1 MMAILLAVVMAL
13 PACASAEGIRI
24 DGKIEAVRTQTIL
37 APHSGRV
44 GDYAV
49 RVGDELNAGDEL
61 FTLSA
66 QKVYADFDGVVTGKK
81 LSHVFGGNSGL
92 TVKASHVEIMDSNT
106 TLTNC
111 ANIVV

>member
-66 QKVYADFDGVVTGKK
+66 QTVGEQCEVHFLVATGFGC
-81 LSHVFGGNSGL
+81 LFHSFELVF
-92 TVKASHVEIMDSNT
+92 KD
-106 TLTNC
+106 
-111 ANIVV
+111 